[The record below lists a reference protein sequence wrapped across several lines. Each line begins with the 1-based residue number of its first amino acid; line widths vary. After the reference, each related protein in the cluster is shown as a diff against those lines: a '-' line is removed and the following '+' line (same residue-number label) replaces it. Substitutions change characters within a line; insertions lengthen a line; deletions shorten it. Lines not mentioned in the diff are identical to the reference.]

1 MTLIS
6 VCGQIRKI
14 NLDERIFEIKIK
26 NRIEF
31 FYFSRSQYKRFKP
44 YLHEGLYVF
53 FLCKEERTIK
63 CHRSTREVISFTKMI
78 RHTSKGFMTYYDIDM
93 IKSL

>member
-31 FYFSRSQYKRFKP
+31 FYFSRSQYKKFKP

-53 FLCKEERTIK
+53 FLCKELYTYIIHHCLQLINTIF
-63 CHRSTREVISFTKMI
+63 INF
-78 RHTSKGFMTYYDIDM
+78 
-93 IKSL
+93 